1 MVYVGLDLHK
11 KTIQIAVVDDSGIE
25 LMNKK
30 IRNTREALAG
40 GTSKIPSNSKYVI
53 ESSSVW
59 EEVYRHMR
67 NDLGLDVVLS
77 DPYKTRLIAES
88 KKKTDKVDALI
99 LADML
104 RGGYIAECYVPE
116 GRTADERKLVRY
128 RRMLVKSRTREKN
141 LIHGILLQMSVDF
154 GAAPFS
160 SAWLAQ
166 VRELGDYRINGL
178 LSSIERY
185 DDLIR

>member
-1 MVYVGLDLHK
+1 MAYQK
-11 KTIQIAVVDDSGIE
+11 ASK
-25 LMNKK
+25 
-30 IRNTREALAG
+30 RN
-40 GTSKIPSNSKYVI
+40 
-53 ESSSVW
+53 
-59 EEVYRHMR
+59 HF
-67 NDLGLDVVLS
+67 GLDVVLS

-104 RGGYIAECYVPE
+104 RGSYIAECYVPE

-141 LIHGILLQMSVDF
+141 LIHGILLQMSADP

-160 SAWLAQ
+160 SAWLA
-166 VRELGDYRINGL
+166 
-178 LSSIERY
+178 
-185 DDLIR
+185 